1 MSFGQRPKLEA
12 YDHYVFLVVF
22 GAVHDEDNLVEVHCF
37 YSTDFL
43 VTVRRDSSPAFADA
57 RERASR
63 RPERDI
69 DPARALYRVIDG
81 LVDSFFPILSD
92 LDDFV
97 DAVERGVLERP
108 SEEQVRR
115 IFQTKRRLTALRR
128 VIVPE
133 RDVIASVANGVA
145 ELPGVD
151 LEHERLFRDVYDHL
165 IRLVDA
171 LDSYR
176 DLLTSLMDLYLST
189 VSNRLNGVMKQ
200 LTLIATIFLPLTFI
214 TGFFGQNFGWMVS
227 HVIGLPSFLLLGVG
241 TQLIAFGI
249 LFVYFRRRGW
259 FQREPGDRPGRR
271 FRSSAGRRGSEAR
284 ASPRS

>member
-22 GAVHDEDNLVEVHCF
+22 GAVHDEDDLVEVHCF

-43 VTVRRDSSPAFADA
+43 VTVRRDSSPAFAAA

-92 LDDFV
+92 LDDLI

-115 IFQTKRRLTALRR
+115 IFQAKRRLTALRR

-133 RDVIASVANGVA
+133 RDVIAGVANGVA

-176 DLLTSLMDLYLST
+176 DLLTSLMDLYLSR
-189 VSNRLNGVMKQ
+189 VSNRLGSVMKQ

-214 TGFFGQNFGWMVS
+214 TGFFGQNFGWLVD
-227 HVIGLPSFLLLGVG
+227 HVAGLPSFLWLGLG
-241 TQLIAFGI
+241 TQLVTFGI

-259 FQREPGDRPGRR
+259 FEREPGDTSVRPRVR
-271 FRSSAGRRGSEAR
+271 PRTRKAEDAR
-284 ASPRS
+284 